1 MERMEAAYHDK
12 AAEKGSLV
20 VSACGFD
27 SLPAELGLMFNSR
40 QWVSPAAPNRVEAY
54 LSLES
59 EKSVVGNIG
68 TYESAVLG
76 VASAGELQEFRR
88 SRPRRAR
95 PVVRPLHHS
104 QSRFFG
110 LSHCIF

>member
-1 MERMEAAYHDK
+1 MERMEAAYHEK

-20 VSACGFD
+20 VSSCGFD
-27 SLPAELGLMFNSR
+27 SVPAELGLMFNSR
-40 QWVSPAAPNRVEAY
+40 RWVPLAVPNKVEAY

-68 TYESAVLG
+68 TYELAVLG

-88 SRPRRAR
+88 SRPRSAR
-95 PVVRPLHHS
+95 PVIYENRTGGF
-104 QSRFFG
+104 RWD
-110 LSHCIF
+110 